1 MHQRPIEQGEQPQ
14 TDEHGV
20 TTGAPRGRLRGVS
33 VQGALDRLQRWLGHD
48 TLPLMAAALSYRTIF
63 SLIPLL
69 LVGLLTLQLFSNTD
83 ALIQQLLRRVI
94 DQAGLADIV
103 SKAVATGGDAGEA
116 AALSEAQR
124 EAGLRQIEGWIQGI
138 LKGFRG
144 LNFGAIGLVSALTL
158 IYAAISLLVE
168 VENSF
173 NTVYG
178 VARGRSF
185 KQRVLQYW
193 LVVTLGPL
201 AVYGSFYVG
210 ERFTAAAERVVSTQI
225 QAVEGAPGPQGA
237 SAARWEAGLA
247 SPTDP
252 GRSARGTVEGAMAAV
267 RGEALGGLSGAGLG
281 GAGSGISQ
289 RLIRGVGFGVTVLI
303 STVLLW
309 VLYVIVPNTKV
320 RVWAALAGALV
331 GGVLLEVAKWGFRNF
346 VTGAGYQ
353 SLYGSLA
360 LLPLFLMWVYVL
372 WMIVLLG
379 LRLAYL
385 IQTGRRGRVVGVA
398 NLVERATGSGRAWWV
413 DPAAGVPVL
422 ALVARAFGRGQGVSA
437 EDLSRACGIEP
448 RLVGQML
455 ERMHT
460 NGWVHRGAEE
470 REGQWVLSMPAERIG
485 LGPVLEACFELADA
499 GQTTREVR
507 ESVVRRLRRA
517 QVASVRGMSLAS
529 VLGAVLTDEDGAGPV
544 AASDAGG
551 GARRDA
557 GPEAGAEAGQE
568 AGVVPA

>member
-1 MHQRPIEQGEQPQ
+1 MRADDPVTDQ
-14 TDEHGV
+14 T
-20 TTGAPRGRLRGVS
+20 PRGRSRGAG
-33 VQGALDRLQRWLGHD
+33 VQGALERLQRWLGHD

-103 SKAVATGGDAGEA
+103 SKAVATGGQGEES

-225 QAVEGAPGPQGA
+225 QAGAGEAGEVTAQGGLGGA
-237 SAARWEAGLA
+237 SSA

-252 GRSARGTVEGAMAAV
+252 GRAVQRTIEGA
-267 RGEALGGLSGAGLG
+267 LG
-281 GAGSGISQ
+281 GAGGVMRGGVMAGARGELTQ

-320 RVWAALAGALV
+320 RLWAALAGALV

-372 WMIVLLG
+372 WMVVLLG

-398 NLVERATGSGRAWWV
+398 NLVERATGAGRVSWV

-422 ALVARAFGRGQGVSA
+422 ALVARAFGRGEGVTA

-460 NGWVHRGAEE
+460 NGWVHRGADE

-485 LGPVLEACFELADA
+485 LGPVLETCFALADA
-499 GQTTREVR
+499 GMTTREVR

-529 VLGAVLTDEDGAGPV
+529 VLGAVLTDEDGAGDA
-544 AASDAGG
+544 AASE
-551 GARRDA
+551 GADSERRQS
-557 GPEAGAEAGQE
+557 GPA